1 MFLEGIQQG
10 VQSLQDN
17 GDL

>member
-17 GDL
+17 SDL